1 MGYNHSCPQTFG
13 GYGCA
18 QLDLTILHTNDLHGK
33 LDETMASAIRQ
44 LKDENTLYFDCGD
57 CIKAGNLAITFK
69 EDPAWKLLES
79 AGCDAG
85 VLGNRETQVLQK
97 AFESKISGAS
107 HPLLCANLRLKN
119 GERPLPGYVVLEK
132 AGYKVGVI
140 GAMVPMVTERM
151 ATKVASAYLWD
162 PAIPAVVAAAK
173 GLRAKVDCLIALTH
187 IGFKH
192 DSELAEACPELD
204 LILGGHSHLKLDSP
218 ARFGKVWVFQTGAQ
232 GRFVGK
238 YRWSKQ
244 EGLVE
249 AELVPL
255 RIEPPK

>member
-1 MGYNHSCPQTFG
+1 
-13 GYGCA
+13 
-18 QLDLTILHTNDLHGK
+18 LDLTILHTNDLHGK
-33 LDETMASAIRQ
+33 LDQTAAAKIRE
-44 LKDENTLYFDCGD
+44 LKDESALYFDCGD
-57 CIKAGNLAITFK
+57 CIKAGNLAVPFK
-69 EDPAWKLLES
+69 QDPAWSFLEA

-85 VLGNRETQVLQK
+85 TLGNRETQVLQK
-97 AFESKISGAS
+97 AFESKISGAA

-151 ATKVASAYLWD
+151 VTRAASAFIWD
-162 PAIPAVVAAAK
+162 PPIPAVCAAAK

-204 LILGGHSHLKLDSP
+204 MILGAHSHTKLDSP
-218 ARFGKVWVFQTGAQ
+218 ARFGNVWVFQSGAH

-244 EGLVE
+244 KGLIE
-249 AELVPL
+249 AELLPL
-255 RIEPPK
+255 LPETTK